1 VPTPR
6 FSLLSPPTMLPRTE
20 SIFHLGEEEGGE
32 APESAAAITELDCS
46 KDEGLRILIHR
57 SGRPSNYVVIKSL
70 LKPFTFTPMVSPPRF
85 GFLRACCF
93 CKRELSLHKDVYM
106 YRGEQGFC
114 SEECRRRQILQDER
128 SELGASTRERSK
140 APLPHHASTGVDDSG
155 RHRRISAVA

>member
-1 VPTPR
+1 
-6 FSLLSPPTMLPRTE
+6 MLPRTE

-32 APESAAAITELDCS
+32 APESAAAVTELDCS
-46 KDEGLRILIHR
+46 KYEGLRILIRR
-57 SGRPSNYVVIKSL
+57 SGRPSSYVVIKALL
-70 LKPFTFTPMVSPPRF
+70 LKPCTPMASPPRF

-128 SELGASTRERSK
+128 SELEASTRERSK
-140 APLPHHASTGVDDSG
+140 PAPPHRASTGVDDSG
-155 RHRRISAVA
+155 RRRRISAVA